1 MSDIKGSLKSYVIDS
16 CARTASVQITD
27 PATTLTY
34 IGAGELVVTG
44 VGGTV
49 LAAGDIDATTKRV
62 QIQHRRKNGTF
73 SPTYT
78 LDLDKLKT
86 LTIKKYKAPAVCAG
100 TVTVT
105 DFAKL
110 NHNYVLH
117 IYTENC
123 INNTP
128 YVVSVKTGGTALT
141 KKQLIDN
148 FVTAINLRFG
158 TNNTDKTLP
167 KLVASNVSD
176 LYLKVVAGV
185 EDFEV
190 VNDPYDP
197 TVFTLVALE
206 DWGTVQSN
214 KIAAIGTPSVAK
226 FEKGFGTGKQV
237 AEREFEDLGFS
248 NGNYGNIMPRYKL
261 NLSYDAVE
269 SETYD
274 CIVIQTIEPESSEL
288 ASGRVPSTAHI
299 YLPITGNTTSQVADI
314 ILVLNDICT
323 VKGLTALA
331 VTV

>member
-16 CARTASVQITD
+16 CARTATVQITD
-27 PATTLTY
+27 PATTATY

-44 VGGTV
+44 VGGVV
-49 LAAGDIDATTKRV
+49 LASGDIDATVKRV
-62 QIQHRRKNGTF
+62 QIQHRKKNGTF

-78 LDLDKLKT
+78 LDIDKLKT
-86 LTIKKYKAPAVCAG
+86 LAIKKYVAPVVCASV
-100 TVTVT
+100 VTVT
-105 DFAKL
+105 DFAQL
-110 NHNYVLH
+110 NHNYVMY

-128 YVVSVKTGGTALT
+128 YAVSVKTGATALT

-176 LYLKVVAGV
+176 LHLKVVAGV
-185 EDFEV
+185 EDFSV

-197 TVFTLVALE
+197 TVFTVVALE
-206 DWGTVQSN
+206 DWGTVQTN
-214 KIAAIGTPSVAK
+214 KFAAITTPSVAK
-226 FEKGFGTGKQV
+226 FEKGAYSGKQV

-261 NLSYDAVE
+261 NLGYDAVE
-269 SETYD
+269 AETYD
-274 CIVIQTIEPESSEL
+274 AIVIQTIEPESSEL
-288 ASGRVPSTAHI
+288 GSGTVPSTAHI
-299 YLPITGNTTSQVADI
+299 YLPITDNTTSQVADI
-314 ILVLNDICT
+314 IDVLNDICT
-323 VKGLTALA
+323 VKGFAALA
-331 VTV
+331 VTA